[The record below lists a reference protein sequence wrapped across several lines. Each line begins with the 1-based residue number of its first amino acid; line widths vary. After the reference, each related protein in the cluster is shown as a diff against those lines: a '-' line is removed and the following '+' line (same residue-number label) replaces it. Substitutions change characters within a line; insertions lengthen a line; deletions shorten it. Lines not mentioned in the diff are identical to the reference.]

1 MFGEAFEVDG
11 VGVPGGLVGFR
22 SNGFEDFQSCMI
34 VVDRHEVYGV
44 GECCCCSLGVDQGG
58 DGEDGREVVKAAL
71 VDGGQSSFVGVV
83 EIGGDLVG
91 GWDAEVV
98 GQFEDGGVS

>member
-1 MFGEAFEVDG
+1 M
-11 VGVPGGLVGFR
+11 
-22 SNGFEDFQSCMI
+22 
-34 VVDRHEVYGV
+34 
-44 GECCCCSLGVDQGG
+44 
-58 DGEDGREVVKAAL
+58 VKAAL